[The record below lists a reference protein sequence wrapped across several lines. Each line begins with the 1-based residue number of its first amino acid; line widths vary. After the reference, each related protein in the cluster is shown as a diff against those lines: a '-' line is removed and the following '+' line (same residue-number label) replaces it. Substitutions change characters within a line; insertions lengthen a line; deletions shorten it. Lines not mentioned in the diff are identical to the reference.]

1 VSPGKKRW
9 RLQRRHGVKT
19 SNRREKR
26 PARGGPQDRN
36 IWLAAFVIVAFNVL
50 LVVSVIFQ
58 PAGPRVS
65 SVVSNVA
72 GFVGPLLV
80 LPLCFGALWQASR
93 MGDRPMVITSQ
104 R

>member
-1 VSPGKKRW
+1 
-9 RLQRRHGVKT
+9 VKT

-26 PARGGPQDRN
+26 PARGGPQERN
-36 IWLAAFVIVAFNVL
+36 IWLAASVIVAFNVL

-65 SVVSNVA
+65 SVVSNMA
-72 GFVGPLLV
+72 GFVGPPLV

>member
-1 VSPGKKRW
+1 
-9 RLQRRHGVKT
+9 VKT

-26 PARGGPQDRN
+26 PARGGPQERN
-36 IWLAAFVIVAFNVL
+36 IWLAASVIVAFNVL

>member
-1 VSPGKKRW
+1 M
-9 RLQRRHGVKT
+9 KT

-36 IWLAAFVIVAFNVL
+36 IWLAASVIVAFNVL

-65 SVVSNVA
+65 SAVSNVA

-80 LPLCFGALWQASR
+80 LPLYFGALWQASR